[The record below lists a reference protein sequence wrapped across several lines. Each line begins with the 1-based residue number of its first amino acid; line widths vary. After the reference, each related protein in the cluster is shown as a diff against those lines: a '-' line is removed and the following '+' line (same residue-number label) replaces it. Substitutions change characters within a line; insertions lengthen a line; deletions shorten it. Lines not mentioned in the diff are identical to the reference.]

1 MLKLL
6 KVITIPIALMV
17 MAVLPFRNLINNLYV
32 GEPFDT
38 RLMIVVHEHW
48 FWVFKGLREY
58 DDLRIFYPFQNTLG
72 FTDGFLIDGFIYSII
87 RSLKFSMIQ
96 SYNLTNIII
105 LFLSNIGLYLIL
117 KEIIRKKYL
126 VLALIYLISNGYILI
141 AYLHL
146 WPNTLGYLLISWPIY
161 FMVKI
166 YQKDRST
173 LFTNILFVFMPLYA
187 LSFWYPTFFLISA
200 LIIIG
205 LINLIFK
212 NLQKSYLTRMQAVI
226 KSVNYKI
233 FLLVSPLWIVSWLIF
248 FQIYIKNLLNIR
260 RDTAEILYGP
270 TIRDLFSTKLL
281 GGSYFQPIYEFLN
294 FDQGK
299 EVDYKFTDWLIG
311 FSPFMLFIFL
321 LIIFL
326 KKKSLLD
333 KYLIFGSL
341 YIFIVFTNFNGYGIF
356 IYLYNQFEILRVIRV
371 PSRFNLYIAIFMLI
385 LIFRYLDS
393 RIIKQNK
400 KSHFLL
406 LIPIVLIIDNFRIA
420 PGRWSEEDFININ
433 LLTQKS
439 KIISNCEYF
448 SVTNPGAGHWSDTM
462 DGMVLSAITNVP
474 TLNGYSGTSPGD
486 GIRRLW
492 TDPSEVEE
500 VKNYVKRQKLENNG
514 CIVSNDGV
522 TKIDSLLP
530 NNVLIQSGDSSWEQ
544 DKESY
549 WSWLVRPKNNLKIT
563 VDELLDP
570 DFQFIIESP
579 PCLLGKYS
587 LTISN
592 NNQFKNYDL
601 EANSKIYFS
610 NKELKEQNKE
620 YELILN
626 SNFKGCYVGSDPRQ
640 LFYKIVLPRV

>member
-6 KVITIPIALMV
+6 KSCAIAMSLLL

-38 RLMIVVHEHW
+38 RLMIVIHEHW

-58 DDLRIFYPFQNTLG
+58 DDLRIFYPYQNTLG
-72 FTDGFLIDGFIYSII
+72 FSDGFLMDGFIYSVA

-96 SYNLTNIII
+96 SYNLTSIII

-117 KEIIRKKYL
+117 KEIIKKKYL
-126 VLALIYLISNGYILI
+126 VLTLIYLISNGYILI

-146 WPNTLGYLLISWPIY
+146 WPQTLGYLLISWPIY
-161 FMVKI
+161 FMIRI
-166 YQKDRST
+166 YQKNNINIYINL
-173 LFTNILFVFMPLYA
+173 LFIFTPLYA
-187 LSFWYPTFFLISA
+187 LSFWYPTFFLFSA
-200 LIIIG
+200 LIVIS

-212 NLQKSYLTRMQAVI
+212 NLRASFITRLQSVI

-233 FLLVSPLWIVSWLIF
+233 FLLVSPMWIVSWLLF
-248 FQIYIKNLLNIR
+248 FQIYVKNSINIR

-270 TIRDLFSTKLL
+270 TIGDLFSTKLL
-281 GGSYFQPIYEFLN
+281 GGSYFQPIYEFFNL
-294 FDQGK
+294 DQVK
-299 EVDYKFTDWLIG
+299 EVNYKFIDWLVG
-311 FSPFMLFIFL
+311 FSPIMLFVFL

-333 KYLIFGSL
+333 NYLIYASL
-341 YIFIVFTNFNGYGIF
+341 FVFIVFTNFNGYGIF

-371 PSRFNLYIAIFMLI
+371 PSRFNLYITIFMLI

-393 RIIKQNK
+393 RIIQYNK
-400 KSHFLL
+400 KSYFLL
-406 LIPIVLIIDNFRIA
+406 LIPLVLIVDDLRIA

-433 LLTQKS
+433 LLKQKS
-439 KIISNCEYF
+439 KIINNCEYF

-462 DGMVLSAITNVP
+462 DGMVLSAITNIP
-474 TLNGYSGTSPGD
+474 TINGYSGTSPSD
-486 GIRRLW
+486 EIRRLW
-492 TDPSEVEE
+492 ADPSEVQE
-500 VKNYVKRQKLENNG
+500 VKNYIKRQKLKNNG

-530 NNVLIQSGDSSWEQ
+530 NNVLIQSGDRSWEQ

-549 WSWLVRPKNNLKIT
+549 WSWMVAPKNNLKII

-570 DFQFIIESP
+570 DFQLIIEP
-579 PCLLGKYS
+579 PACLEGKYG

-592 NNQFKNYDL
+592 NNWSKNYDL
-601 EANSKIYFS
+601 EANSKIYF
-610 NKELKEQNKE
+610 NNNELKEQNKE

-626 SNFKGCYVGSDPRQ
+626 SNFAGCKVGDDPRQ

>member
-1 MLKLL
+1 M
-6 KVITIPIALMV
+6 

-58 DDLRIFYPFQNTLG
+58 DDLKIFYPYQNTIG
-72 FTDGFLIDGFIYSII
+72 FTDGFLMDGFIYSIF
-87 RSLKFSMIQ
+87 RALKFSMNQ
-96 SYNLTNIII
+96 SFNLTNIII

-117 KEIIRKKYL
+117 KEIIKKKYL
-126 VLALIYLISNGYILI
+126 VLTLVYLISNGYILV

-146 WPNTLGYLLISWPIY
+146 WPNILGYLLISWPIY
-161 FMVKI
+161 FMFKI
-166 YQKDRST
+166 YQKNNIN
-173 LFTNILFVFMPLYA
+173 LFTNLLFVFTPLYA
-187 LSFWYPTFFLISA
+187 LSFWYPTFFLFSA
-200 LIIIG
+200 LIVIG
-205 LINLIFK
+205 SINLIFK
-212 NLQKSYLTRMQAVI
+212 DLRKSFITKLQSVI
-226 KSVNYKI
+226 KSINFKI
-233 FLLVSPLWIVSWLIF
+233 FFLVSPIWIVSWLLF
-248 FQIYIKNLLNIR
+248 FQIYVKNSLNIR

-270 TIRDLFSTKLL
+270 TIRDIFSTKLL
-281 GGSYFQPIYEFLN
+281 GGSYFQPIYEFLKL
-294 FDQGK
+294 DQAK
-299 EVDYKFTDWLIG
+299 EVDYKFIDWLVG
-311 FSPFMLFIFL
+311 FSPIMFFVFL
-321 LIIFL
+321 LITFL
-326 KKKSLLD
+326 KQKSLLD
-333 KYLIFGSL
+333 KYLIFASL
-341 YIFIVFTNFNGYGIF
+341 FVFTVFTNFNGYGIY

-393 RIIKQNK
+393 RILKQNK
-400 KSHFLL
+400 KSYFLL
-406 LIPIVLIIDNFRIA
+406 LIPIVLIVDNFRIA
-420 PGRWSEEDFININ
+420 PGRWSDDDFINID
-433 LLTQKS
+433 LLKLKS
-439 KIISNCEYF
+439 KIINNCEYF

-474 TLNGYSGTSPGD
+474 TLNGYSGTSPSD

-500 VKNYVKRQKLENNG
+500 VKNYIKRQKLENNG

-522 TKIDSLLP
+522 TKIDSLFP

-544 DKESY
+544 DKGSY
-549 WSWLVRPKNNLKIT
+549 WSWMIVPNNNLRIV

-570 DFQFIIESP
+570 DFQLIIEP
-579 PCLLGKYS
+579 PSCLEGKYN

-592 NNQFKNYDL
+592 NKWFKNYDL
-601 EANSKIYFS
+601 EANSKIYF
-610 NKELKEQNKE
+610 NNNELKEQNNE

-626 SNFKGCYVGSDPRQ
+626 SNFAGCYVGNDPRQ